1 MENINNQ
8 IYQEWQ
14 YRLQLECSHLSECQ
28 RSSIW
33 QWLAGVNPNEW
44 ENWSR
49 SQIQRLRGAMDCRF
63 HILTTRYLQVSPDRA
78 YKNFMAQL
86 GNFLSTHFG
95 ITTSRYCQR
104 TIVAVI
110 EKIVGDMLQH
120 DAYLQSQVEWIGK
133 CANNR
138 RLRESLVLSTIEDYC
153 LHQIGYQHLLTY
165 GHLNYF
171 LQESQADAE
180 CLGSYSNRAIPEV
193 KWK

>member
-33 QWLAGVNPNEW
+33 QWLAGANPNEW

-49 SQIQRLRGAMDCRF
+49 SQIQRLRGGMDCRF

-86 GNFLSTHFG
+86 GNFLSIRVG

-110 EKIVGDMLQH
+110 EKFVGDMLQH

-133 CANNR
+133 CVNNR
-138 RLRESLVLSTIEDYC
+138 RLRKSLMLSTIEDYC
-153 LHQIGYQHLLTY
+153 LHQISFQHLLTY

-171 LQESQADAE
+171 LQESRTDTE
-180 CLGSYSNRAIPEV
+180 CLRSYPNLAMPEV